1 MSQNKLSFKA
11 AAKELLKRAGE
22 PMTAKELTAQA
33 IDEGLIAPEG
43 KTPEATM
50 AAQLYVDINKNPKT
64 VFRKAGRGKFS
75 LRQQTE
81 SASSPQVIIENQNE
95 LVRGALKKQLHEMDA
110 YQFEF
115 LIADLLQKLGYENVQ
130 VTRYSGDRGID
141 IMADLTLEGI
151 TDVKTVVQVKRFKEG
166 HNVPGSVVTQ
176 LRGSAEVDQR
186 GLIITTSRFTKD
198 AIAEAKAAN
207 KMPVALINGDWLVAL
222 LMKNGVGVNVE
233 AVALYSID
241 KQYFTNIEPG
251 NGPID
256 QGNKSRGLWPL
267 PGGTTAYVDTL
278 LKVLGAVE
286 QGVNTR
292 GKLID
297 WFLRTFDTVKS
308 AKSAAGYVNVPR
320 AMGLIT
326 GKDGK
331 LTLTP
336 SGEKVLE
343 TGDIAFLYET
353 FAENVFAI
361 EEILKYLEASAE
373 PQTEED
379 VFEFLRENLDVEWTT
394 FAQVNFRLLWL
405 MNLGKAK
412 KTEEGWVPA

>member
-1 MSQNKLSFKA
+1 VTNHKLSFKA
-11 AAKELLKRAGE
+11 AAKELLRRAGE
-22 PMTAKELTAQA
+22 PMTAKELTTQA
-33 IDEGLIAPEG
+33 IDEGLIAPG
-43 KTPEATM
+43 GQTPEATM

-64 VFRKAGRGKFS
+64 PFKKAGRGKFS
-75 LRQQTE
+75 LRQHTE
-81 SASSPQVIIENQNE
+81 SASSPQLIIEKQNE

-115 LIADLLQKLGYENVQ
+115 LIGDLLQKLGYENVE
-130 VTRYSGDRGID
+130 VTKSSGDKGID

-166 HNVPGSVVTQ
+166 NNIPGSVVTQ

-207 KMPVALINGDWLVAL
+207 KMPVALIDGDRLVSL
-222 LMKNGVGVNVE
+222 LMKNGVGVRVE
-233 AVALYSID
+233 SVALYSMD
-241 KQYFTNIEPG
+241 KQYFNNIPPE
-251 NGPID
+251 NGPVD
-256 QGNKSRGLWPL
+256 HGNKSRGLWPL
-267 PGGTTAYVDTL
+267 PGGNTAYVDTL
-278 LKVLGAVE
+278 LRVLAAVE

-292 GKLID
+292 GELIG

-331 LTLTP
+331 LALTH

-343 TGDIAFLYET
+343 TRDIGFLYET

-361 EEILKYLEASAE
+361 EEIVKYLEASTE
-373 PQTEED
+373 PQNEEH

-412 KTEEGWVPA
+412 KTKEGWVPA